1 MSYAFYFYY
10 FKLKHFECILFIS
23 TLKFWS
29 RFLESEGKKSQT
41 YLLVGWISNAGLLI
55 NCLLQAMPM
64 RGVNFFYFF
73 YEFSMMYTQP
83 KNLQIYTITAEWNGY
98 SQKYVALFFIAFVV
112 ILQWLVQYK
121 LDYTSSII
129 YFHIQALVTFTKPRY
144 IVENCCRITL
154 LLTLISQSYAS

>member
-1 MSYAFYFYY
+1 
-10 FKLKHFECILFIS
+10 
-23 TLKFWS
+23 
-29 RFLESEGKKSQT
+29 
-41 YLLVGWISNAGLLI
+41 
-55 NCLLQAMPM
+55 
-64 RGVNFFYFF
+64 
-73 YEFSMMYTQP
+73 MYTQP

-129 YFHIQALVTFTKPRY
+129 YFHIQDLVTLTKPRHM
-144 IVENCCRITL
+144 VENCCRITL